1 MSFVTTILFWGP
13 QQTRGWSE
21 DTAQRY
27 ISVAQAF
34 GKYDNLS
41 DLSIPGEALRLTL
54 RAGLSP
60 FDQAV
65 EQFQNFAAKIHGR
78 IHVGAIQCAAG
89 DEKFET
95 GFFPF
100 SNRNQLPHSI
110 EVAVTL
116 RIVEEKECFASR
128 SD

>member
-1 MSFVTTILFWGP
+1 LP
-13 QQTRGWSE
+13 R
-21 DTAQRY
+21 
-27 ISVAQAF
+27 
-34 GKYDNLS
+34 KY
-41 DLSIPGEALRLTL
+41 
-54 RAGLSP
+54 
-60 FDQAV
+60 
-65 EQFQNFAAKIHGR
+65 GR

-116 RIVEEKECFASR
+116 RIVEEKELSHLR